1 MQTLNNRMTET
12 QIADLFRLAVQLQVK
27 AEESDDRDTAILAY
41 SIQNACSNLT
51 ESRREFRAA
60 DATIH
65 NLELKLTDIA
75 VQLANAESKCREL
88 AEFKSRVYA
97 QMGAGCDAPEFSI
110 TEGLSNLR
118 RFADTLHAIEREF
131 FTKEVPDEECEG
143 ETVEEC
149 PLCWGMTVEQY
160 VSEFG
165 KCLAEMRA
173 QGVEMMAAEADQLMN
188 EFGDDSYKVMV
199 TADLQRFANAF
210 AAQLCQGGAV

>member
-1 MQTLNNRMTET
+1 MGSNIIELAKLGHERAAELKASCGAVDVRSLAQLISDLAT
-12 QIADLFRLAVQLQVK
+12 QLEVQLV
-27 AEESDDRDTAILAY
+27 RG
-41 SIQNACSNLT
+41 NAQ
-51 ESRREFRAA
+51 
-60 DATIH
+60 
-65 NLELKLTDIA
+65 A

-97 QMGAGCDAPEFSI
+97 QMGAGCEAPEFSI

-165 KCLAEMRA
+165 KCLAEVRA
-173 QGVEMMAAEADQLMN
+173 QGGAKALDDFADFNINSIDPLDDEYTDVLKETARAAR
-188 EFGDDSYKVMV
+188 G
-199 TADLQRFANAF
+199 F
-210 AAQLCQGGAV
+210 AAQLRKGVQS

>member
-75 VQLANAESKCREL
+75 VQLANAERKCREL
-88 AEFKSRVYA
+88 SSKAMELVCEASLVYSKYNDT
-97 QMGAGCDAPEFSI
+97 QMPDRDLVDMQTLQEMHDLCKGAA
-110 TEGLSNLR
+110 L
-118 RFADTLHAIEREF
+118 
-131 FTKEVPDEECEG
+131 
-143 ETVEEC
+143 
-149 PLCWGMTVEQY
+149 
-160 VSEFG
+160 
-165 KCLAEMRA
+165 
-173 QGVEMMAAEADQLMN
+173 
-188 EFGDDSYKVMV
+188 
-199 TADLQRFANAF
+199 
-210 AAQLCQGGAV
+210 